1 MHWTPAMKP
10 CCARCNNARSAKA
23 TCVLQR
29 EVDLVTERSIS
40 NLYLRQEIER
50 DNAVVYAA

>member
-1 MHWTPAMKP
+1 MKP